1 MVFFVLLAIVIFAAL
16 VYYGERV
23 EDNPENQFKSI
34 PVGLWWAVVTI
45 CTIGFG
51 GMTLSIHSIQE
62 LHILEKLD
70 KTFCRSSAE
79 NIFGTVSW
87 LTMRSNGSIDDRFA
101 SSDYRRKLQHVLFA
115 CSGSVRNDLCSQ
127 FFFFND

>member
-51 GMTLSIHSIQE
+51 GMILSIRSIQE
-62 LHILEKLD
+62 LF
-70 KTFCRSSAE
+70 TFWRS
-79 NIFGTVSW
+79 
-87 LTMRSNGSIDDRFA
+87 
-101 SSDYRRKLQHVLFA
+101 
-115 CSGSVRNDLCSQ
+115 
-127 FFFFND
+127 